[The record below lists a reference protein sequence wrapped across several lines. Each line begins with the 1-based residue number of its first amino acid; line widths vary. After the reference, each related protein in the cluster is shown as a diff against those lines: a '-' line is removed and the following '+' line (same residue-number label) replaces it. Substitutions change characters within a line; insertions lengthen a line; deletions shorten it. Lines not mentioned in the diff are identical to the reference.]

1 MRVFFSILIFI
12 AFVLRPTIEI
22 SSILYYQLNIDSII
36 EKYCIN
42 KERPKL
48 NCNGKCYLMTQ
59 MKMSSMADN
68 NNTEASIPILE
79 AFLPLFFEDNT
90 LSIESVPNFQFSLQK
105 NWKPINWHLKDISKV
120 IDHPPEIYFS

>member
-1 MRVFFSILIFI
+1 M
-12 AFVLRPTIEI
+12 LRPTIEI

-59 MKMSSMADN
+59 MKMSTMADN
-68 NNTEASIPILE
+68 NNSEASIPILE

-90 LSIESVPNFQFSLQK
+90 LSIESVPNFQFLLQK
-105 NWKPINWHLKDISKV
+105 NWKPISWHLKDVSKV
-120 IDHPPEIYFS
+120 IDHPPDIYFS